1 MEKEVKAYNSY
12 KKLSYMDGNLPESVR
27 HDLNIDELCE
37 KIDYT
42 SSCIGRQFLYHL
54 LCIDK
59 VSSVNKHEEL
69 VEHLQEHV
77 SLRKRTSEILGKINK
92 PEAYTIVDILAE
104 NIDYSRRYL
113 FLLQVCRWL
122 PLIFSIWMLMAAT
135 PALPFVLFLLSYV
148 GNAFLHYKQKSKL
161 TCYYFSIPQLYR
173 LLLTADKLA
182 QIDEFFKTDST
193 IGDCL
198 NRLKKLKK
206 CYIHSG

>member
-104 NIDYSRRYL
+104 NIGYSRRYL

-122 PLIFSIWMLMAAT
+122 PLR
-135 PALPFVLFLLSYV
+135 
-148 GNAFLHYKQKSKL
+148 HYKIFCVNGKYGIQV
-161 TCYYFSIPQLYR
+161 
-173 LLLTADKLA
+173 
-182 QIDEFFKTDST
+182 
-193 IGDCL
+193 
-198 NRLKKLKK
+198 
-206 CYIHSG
+206 

>member
-59 VSSVNKHEEL
+59 VSSVNKHEEQ

-92 PEAYTIVDILAE
+92 DTVQ
-104 NIDYSRRYL
+104 N
-113 FLLQVCRWL
+113 
-122 PLIFSIWMLMAAT
+122 
-135 PALPFVLFLLSYV
+135 FV
-148 GNAFLHYKQKSKL
+148 
-161 TCYYFSIPQLYR
+161 
-173 LLLTADKLA
+173 
-182 QIDEFFKTDST
+182 
-193 IGDCL
+193 
-198 NRLKKLKK
+198 
-206 CYIHSG
+206 